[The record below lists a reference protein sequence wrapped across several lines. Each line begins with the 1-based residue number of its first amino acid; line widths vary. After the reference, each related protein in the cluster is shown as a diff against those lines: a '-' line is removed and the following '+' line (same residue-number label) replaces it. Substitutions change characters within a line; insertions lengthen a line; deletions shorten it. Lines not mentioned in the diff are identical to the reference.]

1 MTIKVLLSKLSGSDM
16 MANAQKK
23 TIRETDLYMPVHDY
37 LESLGY
43 QVQGEVN
50 GCDLTAVMGEEL
62 IVVELKTAFNLKL
75 LCQAVKRQRVTESV
89 YVAIPKPKGGT
100 RTAVW
105 RDMCMLLRRL
115 EIGLITVALNR
126 KENQVEVHFHPNTF
140 DRHKSMRTNK
150 RVRYSIIRETAGRS
164 GHYNTGGANKTK
176 LITAYREQAIHIVCC
191 MMKHG
196 AMSPSQ
202 LKKMGTS
209 AKTPNILRDNHYGWF
224 VKKARGIYDLDDSA
238 REFLKG
244 YPELQEHYM
253 SRISEWEQAQAAAAA
268 DDRSDTDNG
277 PGISKAGRKKGKRKV
292 L

>member
-1 MTIKVLLSKLSGSDM
+1 
-16 MANAQKK
+16 MAKTQKN

-50 GCDLTAVMGEEL
+50 GCDLAAVMGDDL

-89 YVAIPKPKGGT
+89 YVAVPRPKGGT
-100 RTAVW
+100 RTAAW
-105 RDMCMLLRRL
+105 GEMCMLLRRL
-115 EIGLITVALNR
+115 EIGLITVALN
-126 KENQVEVHFHPNTF
+126 KKTDQVEVHFHPNTF
-140 DRHKSMRTNK
+140 DRLKSMRANK
-150 RVRYSIIRETAGRS
+150 RVRYSIIKETAGRS

-176 LITAYREQAIHIVCC
+176 LITAYREQVIHIVCC
-191 MMKHG
+191 MMKYG

-209 AKTPNILRDNHYGWF
+209 AKTSNILRDNHYGWF
-224 VKKARGIYDLDDSA
+224 VKTARGVYDLDDSA

-253 SRISEWEQAQAAAAA
+253 NKITEWEQAQAAADAA
-268 DDRSDTDNG
+268 SEAQSNKNDGAGS
-277 PGISKAGRKKGKRKV
+277 IKAGRKKGKADKLR
-292 L
+292 